1 VKPSRAHAAASLAGL
16 AITAVACVSLKRT
29 PEARFFVLRAVAEP
43 VPAAADGVPGGIIA
57 VLPVRLPDHLDRPQV
72 VTWTAPGE
80 LGINEFVR
88 WGEPLDTGITRA
100 LAEDLAVLLPEHRVL
115 RYPWAAAVK
124 PRCRVAADVQVF
136 GLQPSA
142 EVRLEGRWALLPADG
157 ERPLFRAPMSL
168 GRGPLAHASG
178 RVDPG
183 AEVEALSA
191 LLADVSR
198 EIAARVRELPAEAAE
213 PAAARAPSGSP

>member
-1 VKPSRAHAAASLAGL
+1 VKPSRAGATALLAGL
-16 AITAVACVSLKRT
+16 AVGAAGCLSLKRT

-43 VPAAADGVPGGIIA
+43 VPASAEGALAGIVT

-88 WGEPLDTGITRA
+88 WGEPLDAGITRA

-142 EVRLEGRWALLPADG
+142 EVRLEGRWALLPGDG
-157 ERPLFRAPMSL
+157 ERPLFRAPVSL

-178 RVDPG
+178 RVEPG
-183 AEVEALSA
+183 AAVEALSA
-191 LLADVSR
+191 LLADLSR
-198 EIAARVRELPAEAAE
+198 AIADRVRALPAEAGD
-213 PAAARAPSGSP
+213 PAPARTPSAAP

>member
-1 VKPSRAHAAASLAGL
+1 MKASRARTAALLAGL
-16 AITAVACVSLKRT
+16 AAAAAACVSLKRT
-29 PEARFFVLRAVAEP
+29 PEARFFVLRATAEP
-43 VPAAADGVPGGIIA
+43 VPAAADGALAGIVT

-88 WGEPLDTGITRA
+88 WGEPLDAGITRA

-142 EVRLEGRWALLPADG
+142 EVRLEGR
-157 ERPLFRAPMSL
+157 
-168 GRGPLAHASG
+168 
-178 RVDPG
+178 
-183 AEVEALSA
+183 
-191 LLADVSR
+191 
-198 EIAARVRELPAEAAE
+198 
-213 PAAARAPSGSP
+213 

>member
-1 VKPSRAHAAASLAGL
+1 VKPSRACAASLAAL
-16 AITAVACVSLKRT
+16 AVAAAACVSLKRT
-29 PEARFFVLRAVAEP
+29 PDARFFVLRAVAEP
-43 VPAAADGVPGGIIA
+43 VAAVADGAQGGIVA

-124 PRCRVAADVQVF
+124 PRCRIAAEVQVF

-142 EVRLEGRWALLPADG
+142 EVRLEGRWILLPADG
-157 ERPLFRAPMSL
+157 EKPLVRAPMSL

-183 AEVEALSA
+183 AAVEALST
-191 LLADVSR
+191 LLADLSA
-198 EIAARVRELPAEAAE
+198 EIAARVRALPAEAAE
-213 PAAARAPSGSP
+213 PAAARTSSGSP